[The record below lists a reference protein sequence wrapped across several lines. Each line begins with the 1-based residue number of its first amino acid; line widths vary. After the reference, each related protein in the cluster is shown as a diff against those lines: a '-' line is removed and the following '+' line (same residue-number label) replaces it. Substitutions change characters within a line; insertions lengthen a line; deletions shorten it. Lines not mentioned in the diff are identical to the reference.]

1 MRIKKGVMTST
12 DENSSSI
19 IPFFPYTMEDCVV
32 SKITEDEV
40 RKVVINP
47 TEISD
52 SGASVGRVTAV
63 VDNGNGRV
71 IFRPN
76 GECKVIFKI
85 GVKSHSNLV
94 LNEAET
100 GKNFEIDML
109 IPLKYDLSN
118 IAGVSCFAGVY
129 GDINGAVMLTGT
141 GYELYDKG
149 DEHRIKVRGLLYV
162 DNVDDK
168 TLEDKLCITVI
179 IDYM

>member
-19 IPFFPYTMEDCVV
+19 IPFFPYTMEDCIV

-40 RKVVINP
+40 KKVVINP

-76 GECKVIFKI
+76 GECRVIFKI
-85 GVKSHSNLV
+85 GPKTHTNLI
-94 LNEAET
+94 LTEAQS
-100 GKNFEIDML
+100 GKAFEIDMV
-109 IPLKYDLSN
+109 IPVKFSLSN
-118 IAGVSCFAGVY
+118 IAGVSCSAGMYTNV
-129 GDINGAVMLTGT
+129 NGSVMLTGV
-141 GYELYDKG
+141 GYELFDKNN
-149 DEHRIKVRGLLYV
+149 EHHIKLNGLLNIN
-162 DNVDDK
+162 NVADD
-168 TLEDKLCITVI
+168 TIQDKLCITVI